1 MATPA
6 ADRPEVAMSVSRSRD
21 VFPSLLSFPADKS
34 AHSMLMVFR
43 TYRYEAPGERSLLS
57 INQGVLGDLRDGFT
71 PPQTEGFIGPTQLER
86 LSAIELP
93 FPSNLRD
100 VDSLRVERFEQGLL
114 ESAGGQLLAGAAN
127 AVMNSNATLGQLPGE
142 VQSLGAMGARAF
154 EGVNV
159 SSELN
164 AMLQTALGANLGSVA
179 RDAMYLARSY
189 LPSSITRVADTVIGS
204 AVNPRAALAFE
215 GVELKTHSFSWTLAP
230 KNSRESDILKELT
243 LKLKRSSLPSYQ
255 TISTTSFKAYL
266 KYPDIVDIYLL
277 GVNAE
282 YFMKFKTCMIR
293 NVAIDYSSP
302 GLVPILKGG
311 KPAVI
316 NLNLEF
322 YEMDIHTSND
332 YGVTATETPFV
343 SVDAQVPS
351 TGTTGGGPSV
361 GPGSA

>member
-6 ADRPEVAMSVSRSRD
+6 ADRPEVAMSLSRSRD
-21 VFPSLLSFPADKS
+21 VFPSLLSFPANKS

-43 TYRYEAPGERSLLS
+43 TYRYEAPGERGILSL
-57 INQGVLGDLRDGFT
+57 NQGVLNDLRSGFT
-71 PPQTEGFIGPTQLER
+71 LPQPQGFIGPTQLER

-100 VDSLRVERFEQGLL
+100 VDALRVERFEQGLL
-114 ESAGGQLLAGAAN
+114 ESAAGQMLAGAAN
-127 AVMNSNATLGQLPGE
+127 AAVTSNATLGQLPG
-142 VQSLGAMGARAF
+142 VIQGIGASGASFLGGVSVGGELDRA
-154 EGVNV
+154 
-159 SSELN
+159 
-164 AMLQTALGANLGSVA
+164 LQTALGANLGNVA

-230 KNSRESDILKELT
+230 KNSRESDILKELIF
-243 LKLKRSSLPSYQ
+243 KIKRSSLPSYQ

-293 NVAIDYSSP
+293 SVTVDYSSP

-311 KPAVI
+311 KPAAV

-343 SVDAQVPS
+343 SAEEQSPDPR
-351 TGTTGGGPSV
+351 TV
-361 GPGSA
+361 GPR